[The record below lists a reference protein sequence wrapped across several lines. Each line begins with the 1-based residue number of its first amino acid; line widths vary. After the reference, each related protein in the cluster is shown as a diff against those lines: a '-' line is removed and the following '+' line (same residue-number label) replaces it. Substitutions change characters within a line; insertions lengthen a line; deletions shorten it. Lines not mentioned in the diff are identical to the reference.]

1 MENKN
6 LNLPIYKQEIQP
18 NFNLYQ
24 QNNYSLIH
32 PQYQPSHF
40 SDNCINN
47 IVKTLPPIYRERLA
61 DYALVECQNVT
72 TSWIKQYGF
81 SYLSKYNSD
90 ENFFFLPLT
99 NDGFNLNKWSEY
111 STKNKISREKLNEFI
126 SQLNSQFQLK
136 NLIKTAKRCIDLVI
150 MLSIIL
156 SILGFILCILFLIL
170 ELTNILKKSYTY

>member
-1 MENKN
+1 M
-6 LNLPIYKQEIQP
+6 P
-18 NFNLYQ
+18 
-24 QNNYSLIH
+24 
-32 PQYQPSHF
+32 
-40 SDNCINN
+40 
-47 IVKTLPPIYRERLA
+47 
-61 DYALVECQNVT
+61 NVT

-81 SYLSKYNSD
+81 SYLSIYNSD

-99 NDGFNLNKWSEY
+99 NDGFNLNKWNEY

-136 NLIKTAKRCIDLVI
+136 NLIKTAKRCIDLLI